1 MYEQSLQDDLE
12 GQEIYVDPQLFRTTA
27 SELAPE
33 YDDNEEIDYGLAD
46 EDNAS
51 KTINATCKL

>member
-12 GQEIYVDPQLFRTTA
+12 GQKEIYVDPQLFRTTA
-27 SELAPE
+27 SELPPK
-33 YDDNEEIDYGLAD
+33 YHEEIDYGLAD

-51 KTINATCKL
+51 KTLNATCKL